1 LIYTPPPPVVIV
13 VSSGVTSSG
22 LSVTSGNGISVLSGG
37 TMSGITVAAGGSAV
51 IAAGGEDSGTTIQAG
66 GTETVSGDASGDLI
80 YGSQIVT
87 SGGSAATIPATVE
100 NETVFN
106 GGTVELYLKPDVGTG
121 ITVSSGGLLLLSG
134 NVSATNTTLDAGAF
148 MALQSPKAV
157 FNGTLTFSG
166 AATIDVTA
174 VTSAGFGGLG
184 VISGWGAGDVI
195 DETLISS
202 TVATLTTTTSG
213 GNTVETISGAT
224 YPDSFIFEGTD
235 EAAHVALVP
244 DGGSGVELAYVTCFF
259 PGTRIAAPGGETVVE
274 ELQPGDLVW
283 LADGG
288 VAPVRWVGVQTI
300 SRTFADPARVLPVRI
315 RAGALDGTVPTRDLL
330 VSPGHA
336 LLLDGTLAHAGTLV
350 GFDGITREYATTD
363 TFRYYHIELDAHAL
377 LLAEGV
383 AAESYLPLAED
394 VAFDNRAERPPSPM
408 MVEMPY
414 PRAKAPRQL
423 PQALRARL
431 ARRTAA

>member
-51 IAAGGEDSGTTIQAG
+51 IAAGGKDSGTTIQAG
-66 GTETVSGDASGDLI
+66 GTETVSGDASGDQI
-80 YGSQIVT
+80 YGLQIVT

-106 GGTVELYLKPDVGTG
+106 GGTVELYLKPDVGSG
-121 ITVSSGGLLLLSG
+121 ITVSSGGSLLLSG
-134 NVSATNTTLDAGAF
+134 NVSATNTTLYAGAF

-166 AATIDVTA
+166 AAIIGVTA

-195 DETLISS
+195 DETLTSS

-213 GNTVETISGAT
+213 GNTIATISGAT
-224 YPDSFIFEGTD
+224 YPDSFIFAGD
-235 EAAHVALVP
+235 EAAHFALVP
-244 DGGSGVELAYVTCFF
+244 DGGSGVELVYVTCFF
-259 PGTRIAAPGGETVVE
+259 SGTRIATPGGEMVVE

-288 VAPVRWVGVQTI
+288 VVPVRWVGVQTI

-315 RAGALDGTVPTRDLL
+315 RAGALDGTLPTRDLL
-330 VSPGHA
+330 ETSGYIRGCFGP
-336 LLLDGTLAHAGTLV
+336 
-350 GFDGITREYATTD
+350 TRET
-363 TFRYYHIELDAHAL
+363 
-377 LLAEGV
+377 
-383 AAESYLPLAED
+383 PCW
-394 VAFDNRAERPPSPM
+394 
-408 MVEMPY
+408 
-414 PRAKAPRQL
+414 
-423 PQALRARL
+423 
-431 ARRTAA
+431 